1 MQLWMEINVV
11 TLHKITEKMPQQMC
25 AIIKEKGIQQNII
38 MCDFSFLAWECI
50 VIPFLEIHPKT

>member
-1 MQLWMEINVV
+1 MEINVV